1 MTQEYYQQRLD
12 GQNVCA
18 ISSKGHGI
26 KMCHS
31 FFSIFLQNTLQRIQ
45 RILMF
50 NQKQRITVPDGLVNI
65 VV

>member
-31 FFSIFLQNTLQRIQ
+31 FF
-45 RILMF
+45 F
-50 NQKQRITVPDGLVNI
+50 NISTKHITKNSKNFNVQPKNKE
-65 VV
+65 